1 LNRLPK
7 VKRFINEFLP
17 KYPDVELNYVGGA
30 DPEMIFLDAS
40 DKEVERVAVAEMSEE
55 EICNLL
61 EEKGLKSSKSED
73 NETDAGM
80 NEEL

>member
-1 LNRLPK
+1 
-7 VKRFINEFLP
+7 
-17 KYPDVELNYVGGA
+17 
-30 DPEMIFLDAS
+30 M
-40 DKEVERVAVAEMSEE
+40 AEMSEE

>member
-1 LNRLPK
+1 MSVRLE
-7 VKRFINEFLP
+7 RFPCIGIQQISS
-17 KYPDVELNYVGGA
+17 VGKCFILHEWCV
-30 DPEMIFLDAS
+30 PS
-40 DKEVERVAVAEMSEE
+40 SSQRVAVAEMSEE